1 MCVCVT
7 IKYRITPFPLGLLPM
22 SSPFL
27 SRTPIF
33 TAQRVATQFLPAPIV
48 LFYNYRVGPSGGAGD
63 PAGTEVRFQVEGEG
77 DDNYRGLSFIP
88 MASKADG
95 TYSDPPEFFISFLG
109 NRVAGREAVPEF
121 GIPAVPSFY
130 DETVEIKRAVPI
142 GGASAQGPT
151 DEIRAHTKYVEPDS
165 TSGET
170 QIDFVTY
177 PVLFAT
183 GIFQGARFLDIQF
196 INEPDIARRTVTIR

>member
-1 MCVCVT
+1 
-7 IKYRITPFPLGLLPM
+7 M

-27 SRTPIF
+27 SRTPMF
-33 TAQRVATQFLPAPIV
+33 TAQRVATQFLPTPIT
-48 LFYNYRVGPSGGAGD
+48 LFYNYRVGPAGGDGD
-63 PAGTEVRFQVEGEG
+63 PAGTEIRFQVEGEG
-77 DDNYRGLSFIP
+77 DDNYRGLTFIP
-88 MASKADG
+88 MASLPDG

-109 NRVAGREAVPEF
+109 NRVAGRAAVAEF
-121 GIPAVPSFY
+121 GIPAVPSFF
-130 DETVEIKRAVPI
+130 DETVEIKRALSA
-142 GGASAQGPT
+142 GGTSVQGPT

-177 PVLFAT
+177 PVISAT

-196 INEPDIARRTVTIR
+196 INEPDVARRTVIIR